1 MNTLTSVS
9 PSLLTKSGWYGNLGY
24 LPGKNQ
30 NCVRT
35 CVRVRVRVR
44 VNKVSAEV
52 HHIDCKSLPVQCKTP
67 GHRCQRHENI
77 TKLRVHITSLVT
89 SVSFVDYL
97 AFKKLHKWT

>member
-30 NCVRT
+30 DLVRACACARVCVS
-35 CVRVRVRVR
+35 
-44 VNKVSAEV
+44 KVSAEV

-89 SVSFVDYL
+89 SVSFVGL
-97 AFKKLHKWT
+97 FGIQEAT

>member
-89 SVSFVDYL
+89 SVSFVGL
-97 AFKKLHKWT
+97 FGIQEAT